1 MRLTV
6 GLAVRPVPRGEGW
19 GSARAEE
26 RKAMTDPKHYR
37 KHTLSVLV
45 ENHQGVLAK
54 IASLIAAKGYNIDSL
69 SVAETLDP
77 TVSRM
82 TMSVR
87 GDEWV
92 MEQVVKQL
100 YRIIDVI
107 KVVDLT
113 DEPHLGREMI
123 FIRVSA
129 EPANR
134 AEILRICEIF
144 RGRVV
149 DVTPMS
155 YTLEITGEEGKIQ
168 AVLELLQPF
177 GIQEIV
183 RSGTLAMARGSKTVT
198 KRDEV
203 RLRVAS
209 RKQASAE

>member
-1 MRLTV
+1 
-6 GLAVRPVPRGEGW
+6 
-19 GSARAEE
+19 
-26 RKAMTDPKHYR
+26 MTDPKHYR

-77 TVSRM
+77 SVSRM
-82 TMSVR
+82 TLSVR

-100 YRIIDVI
+100 HRLIDVI
-107 KVVDLT
+107 KVMDLT
-113 DEPHLGREMI
+113 DEPHVGREMI
-123 FIRVSA
+123 FIRVNA
-129 EPANR
+129 EPVNR
-134 AEILRICEIF
+134 AEILRIGEIF

-149 DVTPMS
+149 DVTPTS
-155 YTLEITGEEGKIQ
+155 YTLEITGEESKIQ

-183 RSGTLAMARGSKTVT
+183 RSGKLAIARGSKALP
-198 KRDEV
+198 KREEGKL
-203 RLRVAS
+203 RLAS
-209 RKQASAE
+209 RKQAVGE

>member
-1 MRLTV
+1 
-6 GLAVRPVPRGEGW
+6 
-19 GSARAEE
+19 
-26 RKAMTDPKHYR
+26 MTDPKHYR
-37 KHTLSVLV
+37 KHTLSLLV

-92 MEQVVKQL
+92 MEQVVKQFH
-100 YRIIDVI
+100 RIIDVI

-113 DEPHLGREMI
+113 DEPHVGREMV
-123 FIRVSA
+123 FVRVNA
-129 EPANR
+129 EPVNR
-134 AEILRICEIF
+134 AEILRITEIF
-144 RGRVV
+144 RGRIV
-149 DVTPMS
+149 DVTPTT
-155 YTLEITGEEGKIQ
+155 YTLEITGESGKTE

-183 RSGTLAMARGSKTVT
+183 RSGTLAIARGSKTIT
-198 KRDEV
+198 KREEGKL
-203 RLRVAS
+203 RLAS
-209 RKQASAE
+209 RRQGLAE